1 MVLRRLFFNNFGLK
15 LTALLFAIFVWI
27 QITGKERSYIEKTVE
42 VNTEYINVSRD
53 INVRSVRPEK
63 VLVKIKGTSSEVSNI
78 TEDNFKVR
86 VDLKGIR
93 ESMKLNFFTEDYLT
107 FPEEANIVSIQP
119 KMIEIIV
126 EELMT
131 KEVQIRV
138 RYMNMLKPGIQ
149 LISRSIK
156 PEKVKIVGYKSQI
169 QMINTVNP
177 IESID
182 LSQITE
188 SRTIRLPLK
197 KSEEIL
203 KFENTD
209 QVEVSI
215 VVKNQNEKR

>member
-107 FPEEANIVSIQP
+107 FPEEANIVTIQTST
-119 KMIEIIV
+119 V
-126 EELMT
+126 LF
-131 KEVQIRV
+131 
-138 RYMNMLKPGIQ
+138 Q
-149 LISRSIK
+149 L
-156 PEKVKIVGYKSQI
+156 
-169 QMINTVNP
+169 NP
-177 IESID
+177 
-182 LSQITE
+182 
-188 SRTIRLPLK
+188 
-197 KSEEIL
+197 
-203 KFENTD
+203 
-209 QVEVSI
+209 
-215 VVKNQNEKR
+215 